1 MAIEIPHEVAQFLNF
16 IGVPYPDINEDQVRE
31 LATQVRTFAD
41 DVSGTHQAA
50 TGTITD
56 MGSVYQGQSYRALVA
71 SWASL
76 SASHMERLDELCR
89 AVARALEIAA
99 EVITV
104 VKVAVLT
111 ELALLAAAYTAT
123 MAATIATSG
132 ASAAVGQT
140 ISLAAKRLIKAMEE
154 MLVAYIVAEVLG
166 KAIEPLEAAVSDMI
180 SGVVYNAAADLLGV
194 DGGGNDSLYIDP
206 DEVRRYAQVLD
217 DHADDIV
224 KHAEKFAKSVADLDF
239 TTPVAQPG
247 PAGAPG
253 GTQPT
258 PVDGTRGPAA
268 VQHGGAR
275 VPSEVPVAPRNWI
288 PTPMA
293 AAESSL
299 SAPPADP
306 GHSTTPVEPAK
317 GGAVSAAGEPGTA
330 GSRGGSANSAGAGS
344 SPAGMPAADPATAG
358 MPAADS
364 ATGGMPVTESLAAG
378 TPPAEVRGERPP
390 IVEAPAAAAGP
401 APVDREAGQYEDVPV
416 AAREHPAGHIDVP
429 GQAAA
434 SMAEA
439 ASDARAEESAE
450 GAGAAPGSAPPAGQ
464 GTQSSPWNRQAPG
477 SGAGG
482 PDDSA
487 RGGRTRRRGAD
498 GGRAGRTA
506 GGRRRRAVRPN
517 PWAARPAGG
526 PQPATTPWARP
537 AEKSTPPPP
546 AVAAAGDTPPPTTS
560 EARSRSATRESAG
573 VETNAR
579 DQVVS
584 APSAAVDAPA
594 VSAPARADEGP
605 PPRG

>member
-31 LATQVRTFAD
+31 LAAQVRTFAD

-50 TGTITD
+50 TGAITD

-89 AVARALEIAA
+89 AVAHALEIAA

-104 VKVAVLT
+104 VKAAVLT

-140 ISLAAKRLIKAMEE
+140 ISLAAKRLIKAMED

-166 KAIEPLEAAVSDMI
+166 KAIEPLEEAVSDMI
-180 SGVVYNAAADLLGV
+180 NGVVYNAAADLLGV

-217 DHADDIV
+217 EHADDIV
-224 KHAEKFAKSVADLDF
+224 KHAEKFAKGVAELDF
-239 TTPVAQPG
+239 TTPVALPGPSGDTPGDPGPGAKG
-247 PAGAPG
+247 PAG
-253 GTQPT
+253 
-258 PVDGTRGPAA
+258 VRDRGAN
-268 VQHGGAR
+268 
-275 VPSEVPVAPRNWI
+275 VPSEVPAAPRNWI
-288 PTPMA
+288 PAPVTA
-293 AAESSL
+293 AN
-299 SAPPADP
+299 P
-306 GHSTTPVEPAK
+306 GHSTTPDEPAK
-317 GGAVSAAGEPGTA
+317 SGAVSTDAEAGTT
-330 GSRGGSANSAGAGS
+330 GSRGVPANSAGAGS
-344 SPAGMPAADPATAG
+344 GPAAGTQ
-358 MPAADS
+358 S
-364 ATGGMPVTESLAAG
+364 AELAAAG
-378 TPPAEVRGERPP
+378 TPAAEAMSAGASPTGAPSAEASSTGARVERPP
-390 IVEAPAAAAGP
+390 MVEVPAAAAAAGSAP
-401 APVDREAGQYEDVPV
+401 VPVDRDAGQYENEPV
-416 AAREHPAGHIDVP
+416 VARERPAGHVDIP
-429 GQAAA
+429 GRPPA

-439 ASDARAEESAE
+439 ASGARTEETLD
-450 GAGAAPGSAPPAGQ
+450 GRNAAPESAPPAGQ
-464 GTQSSPWNRQAPG
+464 GTQSSPWNRQTPG

-482 PDDSA
+482 AGDSA

-526 PQPATTPWARP
+526 SQPAQTPWARP
-537 AEKSTPPPP
+537 AAQSAPPPP
-546 AVAAAGDTPPPTTS
+546 AVAAAGDTPPPAASDARDRTT
-560 EARSRSATRESAG
+560 ARESAG
-573 VETNAR
+573 EETSAR
-579 DQVVS
+579 DRPVS
-584 APSAAVDAPA
+584 APAAGVDAPA